1 MKKHALSKSTFL
13 RAVQCPKSLYL
24 YQYYKKLRE
33 PYSADRQALLNRGHA
48 IGSLAWECFPE
59 GVDGRVGNK
68 FMYGKAVE
76 KTQRLIQQGVSTIF
90 EATFQQNQVLVM
102 VDVLTQRN
110 GYWEAYEVKSS
121 ARVSS
126 NHIRDAALQYHVM
139 EQAGLPLQDFQVMH
153 IDKSYKRQGALDV
166 HALFTSDSV
175 IREVRKQQPWI
186 RKNIDYG
193 KQVLQKPTVPKV
205 SIGKHCSD
213 PYPCDFISY
222 CWQQVPQDSVFEIG
236 HLAADTKFDYFR
248 KGYAAIQDLQPE
260 SIESPAVAIQV
271 RSHQQ
276 QEPYLEQ
283 KALSHF
289 LSGFRF
295 PLFFMD
301 FEAIMPAVPVFDQT
315 RPFQKIPF
323 QFSIHHL
330 SDPAAA
336 LQHREFLAEPGTDPH
351 GRFLEQLLAD
361 TEGTGNL
368 VVFEDTLERQMLEG
382 LKKQFPDY
390 SAAIQNRL
398 DRIIDLRYPFKH
410 MHYYHPA
417 MKGSF
422 SLQAIYEALFGR
434 DEVEKAIEDGG
445 IAAIKYEQLLNA
457 TDTAYMAEEKEKLLA
472 YCQKDTLALAEIYR
486 FLSRLVTT

>member
-1 MKKHALSKSTFL
+1 
-13 RAVQCPKSLYL
+13 
-24 YQYYKKLRE
+24 
-33 PYSADRQALLNRGHA
+33 
-48 IGSLAWECFPE
+48 
-59 GVDGRVGNK
+59 
-68 FMYGKAVE
+68 
-76 KTQRLIQQGVSTIF
+76 
-90 EATFQQNQVLVM
+90 
-102 VDVLTQRN
+102 
-110 GYWEAYEVKSS
+110 
-121 ARVSS
+121 
-126 NHIRDAALQYHVM
+126 
-139 EQAGLPLQDFQVMH
+139 
-153 IDKSYKRQGALDV
+153 
-166 HALFTSDSV
+166 
-175 IREVRKQQPWI
+175 
-186 RKNIDYG
+186 
-193 KQVLQKPTVPKV
+193 
-205 SIGKHCSD
+205 
-213 PYPCDFISY
+213 
-222 CWQQVPQDSVFEIG
+222 
-236 HLAADTKFDYFR
+236 
-248 KGYAAIQDLQPE
+248 
-260 SIESPAVAIQV
+260 
-271 RSHQQ
+271 
-276 QEPYLEQ
+276 
-283 KALSHF
+283 
-289 LSGFRF
+289 
-295 PLFFMD
+295 
-301 FEAIMPAVPVFDQT
+301 MPAVPVFDQT

-382 LKKQFPDY
+382 LKKQFPDH